1 MGGSRSK
8 RTGYCSP
15 LRAALRLHALFAT
28 PVRLNRENQSEGFF
42 LRGAVL
48 QCKKH
53 NFSERSITQEGGD
66 SPLFSKLLSGK
77 IVFFIRYNLPAEREP
92 AGGKPGYPTAGVA
105 NSELE
110 RSVLSSE
117 QYPAVGYP
125 GPHRSHSL
133 SGGSLFLYQRFI
145 YLIYPMKVFPL
156 PLTIPSISLWLTVV
170 FVPVSGSI

>member
-1 MGGSRSK
+1 MGGARSK

-92 AGGKPGYPTAGVA
+92 A
-105 NSELE
+105 
-110 RSVLSSE
+110 
-117 QYPAVGYP
+117 VGYP